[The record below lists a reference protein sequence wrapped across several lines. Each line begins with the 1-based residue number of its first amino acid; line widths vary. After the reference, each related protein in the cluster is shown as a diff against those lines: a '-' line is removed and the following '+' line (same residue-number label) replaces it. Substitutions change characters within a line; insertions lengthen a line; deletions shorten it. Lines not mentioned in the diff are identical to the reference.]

1 MIDTKNK
8 IDYLTVA
15 YINYDLIFLQIEN
28 FKKRLNRESYRFIVV
43 DNTPP
48 SAKNLDAIEKLKNND
63 VIDVFIEITNSKFS
77 HAIDRKNGIDE
88 GISHGS
94 ALEEGLKYCSSDI
107 VCMFDSDFF
116 FLDKN
121 INEYIWDKFNNGYQ
135 AVGVTFDMNPFSK
148 EIIDR
153 NPSQFLNVPI
163 IIASFYK
170 NKLAKSAS
178 LIVTT
183 PEAEASYQS
192 GGTDVETG
200 CRLRKYIVENKLKT
214 MTWNTEYG
222 KHARETQYHT
232 YKNGKI
238 VGVHG
243 WAGSHASNNKEK
255 MDELRQIIE
264 KIN

>member
-1 MIDTKNK
+1 MKNK
-8 IDYLTVA
+8 IDYLTIA

-28 FKKRLNRESYRFIVV
+28 FKKRFDREAYRLIVV

-48 SAKNLDAIEKLKNND
+48 SAKQPDAIEKLKNSDMVD
-63 VIDVFIEITNSKFS
+63 VLVEISDSKFS

-94 ALEEGLKYCSSDI
+94 AFEEGLKYCDSDI

-116 FLDKN
+116 FLDNN
-121 INEYIWDKFNNGYQ
+121 INEYVWDKFNDGYQ
-135 AVGVTFDMNPFSK
+135 AVGTPFDMNPFNK
-148 EIIDR
+148 EIISR
-153 NPSQFLNVPI
+153 NPSQFLNIPVI
-163 IIASFYK
+163 VGGGSFYK
-170 NKLAKSAS
+170 NELAKSTS

-200 CRLRKYIVENKLKT
+200 CRLRRYIAENQLKT
-214 MTWNTEYG
+214 MTWNMKYG
-222 KHARETQYHT
+222 SHARETQFHT
-232 YKNGKI
+232 HEDGKV

-243 WAGSHASNNKEK
+243 WAGSHANNNMGK
-255 MDELRQIIE
+255 MNELRHIVE
-264 KIN
+264 NIN